1 MLFISKRQKYSH
13 VNLMK
18 DKNDNNI
25 DNDDVIPYGE
35 QLHATSSVL
44 TYDGRTA
51 NFSPGES
58 SSGRPWVSVHTA
70 DLLSH
75 APV

>member
-1 MLFISKRQKYSH
+1 
-13 VNLMK
+13 MK
-18 DKNDNNI
+18 SLKKSLVQELAMVATFHCEVQPQT
-25 DNDDVIPYGE
+25 DVIPYGE

-58 SSGRPWVSVHTA
+58 SSGWPWVNVHTA